1 MNNYELETEEY
12 LKHGIR
18 LFQAHLLGDSELEHV
33 INFVHICRPVGVGI
47 DMGCGIGEMGHLLKI
62 VDPSL
67 TVVGVTNSKVQSDYM
82 ISANRTHFFSDY
94 HSVPLQDE
102 VANFVMFNES
112 IGYGHLDALIAE
124 SGRLL
129 KKNGQLLIRD
139 FCNTTS
145 TTEFFY
151 LKSWGYTQHPIN
163 VLVEKAANNNLTM
176 NFFLK
181 PKTNFD
187 RFKKVLMNSR
197 LKEWHDDSD
206 EENYDLKMTP
216 MICGFTKI

>member
-1 MNNYELETEEY
+1 MNNYELETNEY
-12 LKHGIR
+12 LKHGMR

-33 INFVHICRPVGVGI
+33 INFVHLCQPVGVGI
-47 DMGCGIGEMGHLLKI
+47 DMGCGIGEMGYLLKI

-82 ISANRTHFFSDY
+82 IAANRAHIFADY

-102 VANFVMFNES
+102 VADFVMFNES
-112 IGYGHLDALIAE
+112 IGYGDLDVVISE
-124 SGRLL
+124 SVRLL
-129 KKNGQLLIRD
+129 KKNGKLFIRD

-145 TTEFFY
+145 TTDSFY
-151 LKSWGYTQHPIN
+151 LKSWEYTQHPIN

-181 PKTNFD
+181 PKTKFE